1 MATTVVSRFKPSGDP
16 VLALAVL
23 MARADPGAA
32 FGERL
37 RWLAELTR
45 WVVRPEVP
53 RGESGTRAPRDARLR
68 LLLGFLDSNPGWRVA
83 VARTVRATVREID
96 ALEVFTE
103 TGLPREG
110 APLREAFDRIAARLL
125 PRDPDSPDLEAVLR
139 AIFPRAQDAEWLES
153 IDDDALA
160 AVADVLAHG
169 QKAEDDGWNTLRRD
183 LPHALIVLAAELAAT
198 GLSGPVRRRLGGG
211 RFRELPFYALPAD
224 AAALAAAVEAGR
236 GRSATAAAIRML
248 ENLGRARAC
257 TEHAGE
263 HLDVHGL
270 SVSLVYS
277 LERIAA
283 QTRRAER
290 LLEMAGGRAGPR
302 AVATFLAQLVRDNV
316 ERASLRRLVAANMH
330 LLARKVVDRAAETGT
345 HYIARTRREYL
356 DMVRSAAGGGLVT
369 VITTWVK
376 LGVSALHAAPLV
388 EGVLASLNYAAS
400 FVAIQVAHF
409 TLATKQPAM
418 TGPALARRLE
428 HVREPGGV
436 AAFVDEAVDL
446 LRSQAAAIFG
456 NVAMVVPGVMAVNVV
471 AEFALGR
478 PLLGPEKALYVI
490 NSVSLAGPTPLYA
503 ALTGVLLYA
512 SSLVAGWAD
521 NWFAFRDLEPALAS
535 HRRLGRLIGVARAA
549 RFAHWL
555 REGVSGLAG
564 NVSLGFML
572 GMTPALGRFSGIP
585 LDVRHVT
592 LSAGFLAA
600 AVSSLGL
607 NAIGQGRVAWA
618 VGGVAS
624 MALLNVGV
632 SFALAMWTAVRA
644 RSLRAPERSAI
655 RAELW
660 HRLRK
665 RPLDFLIP
673 PAERRA
679 AAGLGQ
685 TG

>member
-1 MATTVVSRFKPSGDP
+1 VASTVVSRRTLLRGSGDP
-16 VLALAVL
+16 VTALADL
-23 MARADPGAA
+23 MARAEPGAA

-45 WVVRPEVP
+45 WVVRPELP

-68 LLLGFLDSNPGWRVA
+68 LLLGLLDGNPGWKAV

-96 ALEVFTE
+96 VLEVFTE

-110 APLREAFDRIAARLL
+110 APLREALDRIAARLL

-139 AIFPRAQDAEWLES
+139 ALFPRSQDAEWLES
-153 IDDDALA
+153 IDDDALSGVAEVLPHAQA
-160 AVADVLAHG
+160 A
-169 QKAEDDGWNTLRRD
+169 AEDGWNTLRRD

-211 RFRELPFYALPAD
+211 SFRDLPFYALPAD
-224 AAALAAAVEAGR
+224 AAAFAAAVEAGR
-236 GRSATAAAIRML
+236 GAAARAAAIRML
-248 ENLGRARAC
+248 ENLGRTRAC
-257 TEHAGE
+257 IEQAGE
-263 HLDVHGL
+263 HLDAHGL
-270 SVSLVYS
+270 SVALVYR
-277 LERIAA
+277 LERITA

-290 LLEMAGGRAGPR
+290 LLELAGGRASPR

-316 ERASLRRLVAANMH
+316 ERASLRRLLAANTH
-330 LLARKVVDRAAETGT
+330 LLARKVVDRAAETGA

-369 VITTWVK
+369 VATTWLK
-376 LGVSALHAAPLV
+376 LGVSALHAAPFV

-400 FVAIQVAHF
+400 FIAIQLAHF

-428 HVREPGGV
+428 HVGEPGGI

-456 NVAMVVPGVMAVNVV
+456 NLATVVPGVVAVNIV
-471 AEFALGR
+471 AELALGR

-490 NSVSLAGPTPLYA
+490 NSISLAGPTPVYA
-503 ALTGVLLYA
+503 VLTGVLLFS

-521 NWFAFRDLEPALAS
+521 NWFAFRGQEAALAS
-535 HRRLGRLIGVARAA
+535 HRHLGRLLGPARAA

-555 REGVSGLAG
+555 RENVSGLAG

-572 GMTPALGRFSGIP
+572 GMTPALGRFLGVP

-600 AVSSLGL
+600 AVSSLGVA
-607 NAIGQGRVAWA
+607 AIGQGRVAWA
-618 VGGVAS
+618 IGGVAS

-632 SFALAMWTAVRA
+632 SFALAMFTAVRA

-655 RAELW
+655 RSELW
-660 HRLRK
+660 HRLLR
-665 RPLDFLIP
+665 RPFAFLVP
-673 PAERRA
+673 PAERSPA
-679 AAGLGQ
+679 AAGH
-685 TG
+685 